1 MQEKPHFTV
10 NRLLGGIHRKA
21 IDVLGLDLLSK
32 QYATLALNYLF
43 LMVYYTIETV
53 FVNTL
58 IFRVSDGNM
67 HSVLIYRGLAY
78 LFSAIGMNICSAF
91 SRVIT
96 PTRAI
101 KAAGILYVILFGLM
115 FGWMDHL
122 ESLMYYIGSL
132 AGLAMGLYWSGHH
145 VLLTL
150 YTTPRNRAVAIGIT
164 GIISGVMN
172 LTLPL
177 IFGFILRWMPGITG
191 YRVMFGVAIATILS
205 QFYYMNQL
213 TPVERKHRPRDYRFA
228 LKLVVRKL
236 SLRIMMFIEFFRGIR
251 EGAFT
256 FFLNMLLFAL
266 VTDEALVGFNSFLTG
281 VFSISAAWVF
291 GRIVTP
297 NRRVKLALGSITA
310 IFVCCM
316 GLLLKL
322 NVVTVLIFGVLN
334 TFLAYFFNNIGVHI
348 CYDVMGQNETLR
360 AIITELTGLREAA
373 LGGGRIV
380 GLLILACFPQTLD
393 GYLYAMLALTGIQ
406 FITVALMWWAQKIQT
421 RKQHRKETE
430 VLAQ

>member
-10 NRLLGGIHRKA
+10 KRLLGGIHRKA

-43 LMVYYTIETV
+43 VMVYYTIETV

-58 IFRVSDGNM
+58 IFRVSGGNM
-67 HSVLIYRGLAY
+67 YSVLFYRGLTY

-96 PTRAI
+96 PIRAI

-132 AGLAMGLYWSGHH
+132 VGLAMGLYWSGHH

-150 YTTPRNRAVAIGIT
+150 YTTPRNRAVGIGIT
-164 GIISGVMN
+164 GIISGIMN

-177 IFGFILRWMPGITG
+177 IFGFILRWMPGVTG

-205 QFYYMNQL
+205 QFYYMNRL

-297 NRRVKLALGSITA
+297 DRRVKLALGSIGA

-322 NVVTVLIFGVLN
+322 NVVTVLVFGMLN

-348 CYDVMGQNETLR
+348 CYEAMGQNETLR

-373 LGGGRIV
+373 LGAGRIV
-380 GLLILACFPQTLD
+380 GLLILACFPKTLD
-393 GYLYAMLALTGIQ
+393 GYLYAMLTLTGIQ
-406 FITVALMWWAQKIQT
+406 FITVGLMWWAQKIQT
-421 RKQHRKETE
+421 RKLHRKETE
-430 VLAQ
+430 VSVL